1 MNINIQLLIL
11 AIVNATVLFSVE
23 SQAVSLY
30 CNPAEIKSNRIKQVK
45 IKDSFILKSGESVEV
60 LIQKKRGLVRS
71 LILSVNDYR
80 THENKDKILY
90 QLEIKHIEKYPKCYV
105 IKSTSVFISR
115 SADYTF
121 NPLSRSDKF
130 ERSGG
135 YLGYIKE
142 VEGILLELL
151 DLTKNG
157 EAKVRVKNRPVAK

>member
-30 CNPAEIKSNRIKQVK
+30 CNPTEIKSNRIEQVK

-80 THENKDKILY
+80 THENKDKILI
-90 QLEIKHIEKYPKCYV
+90 L
-105 IKSTSVFISR
+105 
-115 SADYTF
+115 
-121 NPLSRSDKF
+121 NP
-130 ERSGG
+130 
-135 YLGYIKE
+135 I
-142 VEGILLELL
+142 
-151 DLTKNG
+151 
-157 EAKVRVKNRPVAK
+157 